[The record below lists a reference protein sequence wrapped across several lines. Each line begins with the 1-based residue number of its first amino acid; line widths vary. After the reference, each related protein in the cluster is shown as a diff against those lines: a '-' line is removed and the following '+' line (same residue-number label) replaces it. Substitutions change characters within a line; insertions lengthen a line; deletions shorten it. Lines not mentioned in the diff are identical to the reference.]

1 MYVLRRACLQVYPGL
16 SFYVTLSFDELKI
29 DYKFNKQCKDSHTH
43 EFIISSSGIKL
54 SIHYNMMAFIIV
66 WYLHVPLIPHV
77 HQCRIIASQV
87 VIGTYKDPIQAIK

>member
-1 MYVLRRACLQVYPGL
+1 MPAGL

-29 DYKFNKQCKDSHTH
+29 DNKFNKQCKDSHTH
-43 EFIISSSGIKL
+43 EFISSSG
-54 SIHYNMMAFIIV
+54 SIHYNMIEFIIV